1 MRILRVMAAAAMAV
15 SLAGCNSMFGNP
27 TSIARLDVQQRQNA
41 ATSATVILSAGVR
54 ETCFSSYPVMVD
66 LVSAGTGKPLF
77 HFTANN
83 EFIKPQLDEN
93 HGFIHAANVPP
104 GQYYLTLDVWAKQT
118 TSAPVADLTLAPG
131 DLVYLGEFFID
142 SSCAGF
148 GAMDTVLIRDRAA
161 RDLAKAAEL
170 NPAINPADVEI
181 RVLSFDRQR
190 GTPDR
195 P

>member
-1 MRILRVMAAAAMAV
+1 MRMARVLAAAMAFA
-15 SLAGCNSMFGNP
+15 LAGCNSMFGNP
-27 TSIARLDVQQRQNA
+27 TSVARLDVQQRQMA
-41 ATSATVILSAGVR
+41 ATSATIILSAGVR

-66 LVSAGTGKPLF
+66 LVSTQSRQPVI

-93 HGFIHAANVPP
+93 HGFIHAANVAP
-104 GQYYLTLDVWAKQT
+104 GEYYLTLDVWAKQT
-118 TSAPVADLTLAPG
+118 TSAPVARLSLAPG

-142 SSCAGF
+142 SGCAGF
-148 GAMDTVLIRDRAA
+148 GSRDSVLIRDRAQ

-170 NPAINPADVEI
+170 NPGIDPAKVEV
-181 RVLSFDRQR
+181 RVLRFDEQIDA
-190 GTPDR
+190 PDK